1 LRNGTY
7 RVVVVARDTAGNETQ
22 SSRIFTVAN
31 GV

>member
-7 RVVVVARDTAGNETQ
+7 RVVVVACNTAGNETQ
-22 SSRIFTVAN
+22 NSRTFTVAN